1 MDPQASRVSLVPPW
15 DAHDPGCH
23 GTLEVSCFLSTL
35 TSAPAGRGGV
45 DTSSSLAFP
54 LQVVVAE
61 LSLLR
66 RVQSPEKHQGS
77 RRSRMVTGP
86 RQPQDGTPR

>member
-1 MDPQASRVSLVPPW
+1 MDPQAPRVSLVPLW
-15 DAHDPGCH
+15 DAHDAGYL
-23 GTLEVSCFLSTL
+23 GTLELSCFLSAL
-35 TSAPAGRGGV
+35 TSAPAGRGGA
-45 DTSSSLAFP
+45 DTSSLAFP

-66 RVQSPEKHQGS
+66 RVQSPEKQQGS
-77 RRSRMVTGP
+77 RRSRVVAGP